1 MDFSDLIKKHKK
13 KSIIDF
19 DSPSLVKTDY
29 DKEKI
34 YKIIPNRE
42 PFIFLDR
49 ITGVDLKNQCITGT
63 RKILKDDPVFEGH
76 SPGMHVYPGVLQL
89 EMISELF
96 CCLYYFVSN
105 NTVDDLNKPHV
116 NLRATR
122 MHDALLQYGLFP
134 EDEVTIATKVLE
146 NNGLTF
152 TGIGQII
159 KNGQIPLLVISEFLP
174 KVNFKQRIWP
184 EPV

>member
-1 MDFSDLIKKHKK
+1 MDFVELIKKHKK

-19 DSPSLVKTDY
+19 DSPTLKKVEY
-29 DKEKI
+29 DKELI

-42 PFIFLDR
+42 PFIFLDK
-49 ITGVDLKNQCITGT
+49 ITGIDLKNQCITGA
-63 RKILKDDPVFEGH
+63 RKILENDPVFKGH
-76 SPGMHVYPGVLQL
+76 FPDMPVYPGVLQL

-105 NTVDDLNKPHV
+105 NTFDILNKPFV

-122 MHDALLQYGLFP
+122 MHDALLQYGIFP
-134 EDEVTIATKVLE
+134 GDEVTIATKVLE

-159 KNGQIPLLVISEFLP
+159 KNGQIPVLVIGEFY
-174 KVNFKQRIWP
+174 II
-184 EPV
+184 E